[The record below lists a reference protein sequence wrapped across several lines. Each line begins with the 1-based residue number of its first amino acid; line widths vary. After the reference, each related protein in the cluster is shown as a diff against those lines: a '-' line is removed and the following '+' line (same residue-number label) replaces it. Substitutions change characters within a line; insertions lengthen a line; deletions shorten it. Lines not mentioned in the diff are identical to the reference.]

1 MVTPVLNSEAF
12 VEQTILSI
20 INQDYKNIEYIIIDG
35 GSTDGTIDIIKKYA
49 DKIDLWVSE
58 PDKGIYDAQNKG
70 VFMAKGE
77 YFAVL
82 NSGDYYATTD
92 VVSIIA
98 SKIGEHPNID
108 YVYSNAF
115 FLKETE
121 DNRIVK
127 FESDIRN
134 KYKYNPVPHPTI
146 FSKTEFFKK
155 SGGFDCSYKVSA
167 DYDYLF
173 KLLTN
178 NCLGLK
184 IDAYTVFIRQGGYSY
199 LNMLSASELLSI
211 QKKYCNNWYPIYFRF
226 FLRVLHFKTLRM
238 LLKIIG
244 KKKFNKIKQ
253 WRYSLD

>member
-1 MVTPVLNSEAF
+1 VVTPVLNSEAF

-35 GSTDGTIDIIKKYA
+35 GSTDGTLDIIKKYA

-70 VFMAKGE
+70 VFKAKGE

-82 NSGDYYATTD
+82 NSGDYFAEKD
-92 VVSIIA
+92 VVSKVA
-98 SKIGEHPNID
+98 AKIKSGLNVD
-108 YVYSNAF
+108 YVYSDA
-115 FLKETE
+115 LLIKQTE
-121 DNRIVK
+121 NNRVVK
-127 FESDIRN
+127 FYSDISN
-134 KYKYNPVPHPTI
+134 ILKFNPIPHPTL

-155 SGGFDCSYKVSA
+155 SGGFDCTYKVSA
-167 DYDYLF
+167 DYDYVF

-178 NCLGLK
+178 NCSGLK

-199 LNMLSASELLSI
+199 LNMLSASEILSI
-211 QKKYCNNWYPIYFRF
+211 QKKYCKDWLRIYFRF
-226 FLRVLHFKTLRM
+226 FLRVLHFKTLRI

-244 KKKFNKIKQ
+244 EKKFNKIKQ
-253 WRYSLD
+253 WHYSLE